1 MRASLNAFYVSIFFG
16 VVALRYVPFVGRM
29 SYCYSKCLGMVLGW
43 KGDSYPLPFLEC
55 LTTVPFGFVYTVVD
69 GGGFAV
75 NGYNPHDGV
84 ERALKAL
91 QYRSE
96 FKCFKSSE
104 EALSFLRA
112 ALEKEPILIGPV
124 DMGFLVYDPY
134 CKFKKGGDHYLVALR
149 MEKDHVIVNDPD
161 GYLHVPISIEDFVK
175 AWEAEAIGYK
185 RGSYSLWLVRER
197 VGTPQTERLYKDA
210 LALGLQNLKERG
222 RRFLEEDATFY
233 TGPAAINKL
242 AENIKR
248 YRSRRWLRF
257 YATFTF
263 RVSAQ
268 RCFDSAMFIKEAP
281 FQNDYL
287 LGASET
293 RMKQAFL
300 YGKCQLEGS
309 QLKFSKVAKTLEEIS
324 PLEDRFEAELEKGLS
339 FETEGARKT
348 NA

>member
-1 MRASLNAFYVSIFFG
+1 MLWS
-16 VVALRYVPFVGRM
+16 VPFVGRM

-43 KGDSYPLPFLEC
+43 RGDFYPLPFLEC
-55 LTTVPFGFVYTVVD
+55 LTTVPFGFVYVPVD

-84 ERALKAL
+84 ARALKAL
-91 QYRSE
+91 QYKGE
-96 FKCFKSSE
+96 FKCFESSE
-104 EALSFLRA
+104 EALSFLRIA
-112 ALEKEPILIGPV
+112 SENEPVLVGPV

-134 CKFKKGGDHYLVALR
+134 CKFKRGADHYLVALR
-149 MEKDHVIVNDPD
+149 IEKDHAIVNDPD
-161 GYLHVPISIEDFVK
+161 GYLHVPIPMKDFVK
-175 AWEAEAIGYK
+175 AWEAEVIKYK
-185 RGSYSLWLVRER
+185 KGPYSLWLIKEKH
-197 VGTPQTERLYKDA
+197 GTPQTERLYKDT
-210 LALGLQNLKERG
+210 LVLGLQNLKEKE

-233 TGPAAINKL
+233 TGSTAIKKL

-268 RCFDSAMFIKEAP
+268 RCFDSSTFIKEAP

-287 LGASET
+287 LKASET
-293 RMKQAFL
+293 RMKQAAL
-300 YGKCQLEGS
+300 YGKCQLEAS

-324 PLEDRFEAELEKGLS
+324 QLEERFEMELEKGLS
-339 FETEGARKT
+339 A
-348 NA
+348 